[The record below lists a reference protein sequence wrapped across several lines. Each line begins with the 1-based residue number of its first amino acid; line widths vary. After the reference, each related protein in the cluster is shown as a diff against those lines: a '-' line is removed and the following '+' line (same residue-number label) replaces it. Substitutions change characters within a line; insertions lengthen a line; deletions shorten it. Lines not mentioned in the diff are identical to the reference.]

1 MRSFCRSMAFLLA
14 LVLVAGA
21 PTAAFADKGRD
32 KDKQGKR
39 AQVLER
45 IRTVRAA
52 RLVEIL
58 NLDQPT
64 ATRLFAVIDR
74 FDDQILPLKM
84 EMGQTRRELR
94 KVIDAATFD
103 EAVATRLIDRLTAA
117 RAQIAKLEDQRAA
130 EVRKVLTVK
139 QYATLVVVLPEVER
153 QIEKAIR
160 KAASRRG
167 GGGPEDQ
174 PED

>member
-1 MRSFCRSMAFLLA
+1 MRILCSLALL

-21 PTAAFADKGRD
+21 PTAAFADKD
-32 KDKQGKR
+32 KDKLGKR

-52 RLVEIL
+52 RIVEIL

-64 ATRLFAVIDR
+64 ATKLFAVLDR

-103 EAVATRLIDRLTAA
+103 EAAATKLIDRLTAA

-153 QIEKAIR
+153 QIEKEIR
-160 KAASRRG
+160 KAASRRFG
-167 GGGPEDQ
+167 GDDPD
-174 PED
+174 

>member
-1 MRSFCRSMAFLLA
+1 MRSSCRLIALLIA
-14 LVLVAGA
+14 LVVAAGA
-21 PTAAFADKGRD
+21 PTAAFADKD
-32 KDKQGKR
+32 KDRSGKR

-52 RLVEIL
+52 RIVEIL
-58 NLDQPT
+58 NLDQAT
-64 ATRLFAVIDR
+64 ATKLFAVLDR

-84 EMGQTRRELR
+84 ELGQTRRELR

-103 EAVATRLIDRLTAA
+103 EAAAVKLIDRLTAA

-139 QYATLVVVLPEVER
+139 QYATLVVALPEVER

-167 GGGPEDQ
+167 GGAGAED
-174 PED
+174 